1 MQVPVRV
8 LLIGAGNMGG
18 AIARGLLAA
27 RALEPAE
34 LGLVDPNAGARE
46 ALTSGGCRG
55 FASAGEALGAL
66 GAEASI
72 VLAVKPQMF
81 AALAAAIAQAARG
94 RLVASIMA
102 GVDLARLSALLP
114 GARLVRT
121 MPNLGVTINAGLT
134 AIAQAPGVSDERDLA
149 TVEGWFRTVGA
160 TVRLPEDQLDAF
172 TAVAGSG
179 PAYVFLL
186 AEAMIEGA
194 RRAGI
199 GDRDARAM
207 VERTISAAA
216 GLMASS
222 ELSPEQ
228 WRARVTSKGGTT
240 QAAIEAMQTC
250 HVPEAIASAIL
261 AARDRARELSRV

>member
-1 MQVPVRV
+1 MR
-8 LLIGAGNMGG
+8 LLIIGAGNMGG
-18 AIARGLLAA
+18 AIARGLLDAG
-27 RALEPAE
+27 ALAPAE
-34 LGLVDPNAGARE
+34 LGLVDPSPDTLAPLASRGCATFTGAPE
-46 ALTSGGCRG
+46 ALRSLAPDT
-55 FASAGEALGAL
+55 ALL
-66 GAEASI
+66 
-72 VLAVKPQMF
+72 LAVKPQMF
-81 AALAAAIAQAARG
+81 GALAQEIAPTSCG

-102 GVDLARLSALLP
+102 GVNTARLASALP

-134 AIAQAPGVSDERDLA
+134 AIADSDEPDLA
-149 TVEGWFRTVGA
+149 TVEAWFRTVGA
-160 TVRLPEDQLDAF
+160 TLRLPEDQLDAF

-194 RRAGI
+194 TRAGI
-199 GDRDARAM
+199 GASDARAM

-216 GLMASS
+216 GLLTSS
-222 ELSPEQ
+222 DLSPEQ

-240 QAAIEAMQTC
+240 QAAIEVMQTC

-261 AARDRARELSRV
+261 AARDRARELSRA